1 MSHTVSIDVIYHTVT
16 SYPVPEIIEMYI
28 SNGWNLNDFGH
39 ISLRALGDKDDYNW
53 IELELGQVVE
63 LYEIIRH
70 KVEANEDPAVVLML
84 NEIEVGAVT
93 TFFPK
98 ENRINFL
105 LMIGRKKHPDLP
117 EWTDI
122 SWYIPKVIKPLLASG
137 IIIEQIT
144 SLDSL

>member
-1 MSHTVSIDVIYHTVT
+1 MSHTISINVIYHTAIN
-16 SYPVPEIIEMYI
+16 YPVPEIIEMYI
-28 SNGWNLNDFGH
+28 SNGWNMNDFGH
-39 ISLRALGDKDDYNW
+39 ISLRALGDKDDYDW
-53 IELELGQVVE
+53 IELQLGQVDE
-63 LYEIIRH
+63 LYKVISK

-105 LMIGRKKHPDLP
+105 LMIGRKKHPELP

-122 SWYIPKVIKPLLASG
+122 SWYIPKLIKPLLASG
-137 IIIEQIT
+137 IVIEQIA
-144 SLDSL
+144 SFDSL